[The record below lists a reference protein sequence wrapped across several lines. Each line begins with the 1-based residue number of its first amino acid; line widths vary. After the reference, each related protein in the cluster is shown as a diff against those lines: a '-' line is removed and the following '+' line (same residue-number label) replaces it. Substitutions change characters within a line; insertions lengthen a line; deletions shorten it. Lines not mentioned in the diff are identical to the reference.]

1 MRNFLEL
8 ISLKE
13 HILYDAGKMKRF
25 SDETFSSVHPT
36 VNVSQDEKR
45 LVNNIFFFLFTL
57 IPFLKLIF
65 FADGIIQGYSIDNFQ
80 KWFPE
85 FLFSNS
91 LNCSLPFSC
100 DF

>member
-45 LVNNIFFFLFTL
+45 LVNNIFFFLIYTYS
-57 IPFLKLIF
+57 F
-65 FADGIIQGYSIDNFQ
+65 FKVNFFCR
-80 KWFPE
+80 WYNPRV
-85 FLFSNS
+85 LY
-91 LNCSLPFSC
+91 
-100 DF
+100 